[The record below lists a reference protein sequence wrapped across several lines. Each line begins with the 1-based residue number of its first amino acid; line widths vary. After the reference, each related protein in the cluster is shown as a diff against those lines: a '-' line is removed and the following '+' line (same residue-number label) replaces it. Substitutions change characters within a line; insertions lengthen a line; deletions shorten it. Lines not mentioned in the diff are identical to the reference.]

1 MATTERFDGAVA
13 QAHHISP
20 RGVISPTVH
29 PFTLAGTWLI
39 FFTQAMGGGHGGG
52 DDFEAMWAILQ
63 SALREI
69 HEKNASKLSF
79 EQLYRASYKIV
90 LKKQGDRLYDRV
102 KEYEEQ
108 WFGSQV
114 MPTIRRLITSNL
126 VNISLGGV
134 SGTTANER
142 RVTGEEFLKGLK
154 ASWEDHNTVMN
165 MTTDVLMYMDRV
177 YCQDFRKASI
187 FTTSMG
193 LFRDHILRSRLAS
206 SDQDLVTFD
215 ILNSVILDQIS
226 MEREGDVINR
236 HLIRSCMY
244 MLEGLYETDEEH
256 EHEKLYLTVFEPAF
270 LKASTFFYQN
280 ECNNLLREGDA
291 SSWLKQT
298 RKRFAEE
305 EDRCQTTISLLTFYK
320 IAKVIENAMIRE
332 HLPEFL
338 AMEGSGIKA
347 MIENDRY
354 EDLTLLYQH
363 VSRIDPSKEP
373 LKLALQ
379 ARVVDLG
386 SEINKTIQNTDFSA
400 STAPQEDGEAAE
412 SGEKSKAPKL
422 NATARATMAAIK
434 WVDEVLR
441 LKDKF
446 DTMWKRCLNEDLIL
460 QTALTKSFSDFI
472 NLFPRCSEY
481 VSLFIDDNLK
491 RGIKGK
497 TEAEI
502 DEVLDKAV
510 TLLRYIQDKDM
521 FERYYK
527 KHLARRLLYGKSES
541 ADVEKQMI
549 SRMKLEIGN
558 SFTLKLEGMFKD
570 MTMSE
575 DLSAGYRDHM
585 DGLGDIGRTQP
596 DLGVNVLTSNFWPM
610 ESMGGG
616 VGHGE
621 EGSRP
626 SCQFP
631 PEILTLQESFKKFY
645 LKERSG
651 RVLTWLGFLGSADV
665 RCVFPKIPGKEG
677 ALGRER
683 RHEITVPTYGMIIL
697 LLFNDLAEG
706 ETLSF
711 EEIQERTNMSTQ
723 DLSRQLTA
731 LAVIPKTKVLHKHPN
746 TKESP
751 KLGDAFSFN
760 ASFTSKNIKLKAPV
774 IAGSI
779 NKVEGEDERKETED
793 RNDEHRGNVIDTVIV
808 RIMKYI
814 PAILPLPP
822 IKLTRESGPA
832 RNLPTKT
839 SSQKSSPSSR
849 NASSQT

>member
-1 MATTERFDGAVA
+1 MATDASYQSTVA
-13 QAHHISP
+13 YALQISGH
-20 RGVISPTVH
+20 RLVFQPTLQ
-29 PFTLAGTWLI
+29 FLTLIWTLLI
-39 FFTQAMGGGHGGG
+39 FFAQAIGGG
-52 DDFEAMWAILQ
+52 DEFEDMWAILQ
-63 SALREI
+63 AALREI

-102 KEYEEQ
+102 KEFEEQ

-114 MPTIRRLITSNL
+114 MPAIRKLITSNL
-126 VNISLGGV
+126 VNITLSGV

-154 ASWEDHNTVMN
+154 ASWEDHNIVMN

-206 SDQDLVTFD
+206 SDQDLITFD

-244 MLEGLYETDEEH
+244 MLEGLYETDDENEH
-256 EHEKLYLTVFEPAF
+256 DKLYLSTFEPAF
-270 LKASTFFYQN
+270 ILGSRAFYQN

-298 RKRFAEE
+298 KKRFAEE
-305 EDRCQTTISLLTFYK
+305 EDRCQTTISLLTMNK
-320 IAKVIENAMIRE
+320 IARVIENEMIKE

-363 VSRIDPSKEP
+363 VSRIDQSKEP
-373 LKLALQ
+373 LKVALQ
-379 ARVVDLG
+379 ARVVALG
-386 SEINKTIQNTDFSA
+386 SEVNKTIQNTDFSLG
-400 STAPQEDGEAAE
+400 TAPQEDGDGADG
-412 SGEKSKAPKL
+412 SEKSKAPKM
-422 NATARATMAAIK
+422 NAAAKATAAAIK

-446 DTMWKRCLNEDLIL
+446 DTMWKQCFGEDLIL

-502 DEVLDKAV
+502 DDVLDKAV

-541 ADVEKQMI
+541 GDVEKQMI

-575 DLSAGYRDHM
+575 ELSSGYRDHI
-585 DGLGDIGRTQP
+585 DKLGDIGRSQP
-596 DLGVNVLTSNFWPM
+596 DLGINVLTSNFWPM

-616 VGHGE
+616 NGVDGGQ
-621 EGSRP
+621 

-631 PEILTLQESFKKFY
+631 SDILALQESFKNFY

-651 RVLTWLGFLGSADV
+651 RILTWLGFLGTADIK
-665 RCVFPKIPGKEG
+665 CVFPRIPGKEG
-677 ALGRER
+677 LLGRER

-697 LLFNDLAEG
+697 LLFNDLADG
-706 ETLSF
+706 QTLSF
-711 EEIQERTNMSTQ
+711 EEIQDRTNMSNEN
-723 DLSRQLTA
+723 LSRQLTA
-731 LAVIPKTKVLHKHPN
+731 LAVLPKTKVLNKHPN
-746 TKESP
+746 TKEAP
-751 KLGDAFSFN
+751 KAGDTFSFN
-760 ASFTSKNIKLKAPV
+760 ASFASKNIKLKAPV
-774 IAGSI
+774 IAGAV
-779 NKVEGEDERKETED
+779 NKVEGDDERKETED

-808 RIMKYI
+808 RIMKYASR
-814 PAILPLPP
+814 PFCSSC
-822 IKLTRESGPA
+822 IKLI
-832 RNLPTKT
+832 
-839 SSQKSSPSSR
+839 
-849 NASSQT
+849 

>member
-1 MATTERFDGAVA
+1 
-13 QAHHISP
+13 
-20 RGVISPTVH
+20 
-29 PFTLAGTWLI
+29 
-39 FFTQAMGGGHGGG
+39 
-52 DDFEAMWAILQ
+52 MWAILQ

-102 KEYEEQ
+102 REFEEQ

-114 MPTIRRLITSNL
+114 MPAIRKQITSNL
-126 VNISLGGV
+126 VNITLGGV

-154 ASWEDHNTVMN
+154 ASWEDHNIVMN

-206 SDQDLVTFD
+206 SDQGLITFD

-226 MEREGDVINR
+226 MERDGDVINR

-244 MLEGLYETDEEH
+244 MLEGLYESDDEN
-256 EHEKLYLTVFEPAF
+256 EHEKLYLSTFEPAF
-270 LKASTFFYQN
+270 IQGSRNFYQN

-298 RKRFAEE
+298 KKRFTEE
-305 EDRCQTTISLLTFYK
+305 EDRCQTTISNLTSVK
-320 IAKVIENAMIRE
+320 IARVIENVMIRD

-363 VSRIDPSKEP
+363 ISRIDPSKEP
-373 LKLALQ
+373 LKVALQ
-379 ARVVDLG
+379 ARVVELG
-386 SEINKTIQNTDFSA
+386 SDVNKTIQNTEF
-400 STAPQEDGEAAE
+400 TGVLQEDGEAAE
-412 SGEKSKAPKL
+412 GGEKAKARPL
-422 NATARATMAAIK
+422 NAAAKATVAAIK
-434 WVDEVLR
+434 WVDHVLQ

-446 DTMWKRCLNEDLIL
+446 DKMWKICFGEDLIL
-460 QTALTKSFSDFI
+460 QTALTRSFSDFI
-472 NLFPRCSEY
+472 NQYSRCSEH

-502 DEVLDKAV
+502 DEVLEKAV

-521 FERYYK
+521 FELYYK
-527 KHLARRLLYGKSES
+527 KHLARRLLFGKSES
-541 ADVEKQMI
+541 GDVEKQMV

-558 SFTLKLEGMFKD
+558 AFTSKLEGMFKD

-575 DLSAGYRDHM
+575 ELSSGYRAHM
-585 DGLGDIGRTQP
+585 DKLGDLVRSQP
-596 DLGVNVLTSNFWPM
+596 DLGINVLTRNFWPM
-610 ESMGGG
+610 ESMGGNKM
-616 VGHGE
+616 GE
-621 EGSRP
+621 DGPRQN
-626 SCQFP
+626 CRFP
-631 PEILTLQESFKKFY
+631 PELLTLQESFKNFY

-651 RVLTWLGFLGSADV
+651 RVLTWVGYLGTADI
-665 RCVFPKIPGKEG
+665 RCTFPPIPGKDG
-677 ALGRER
+677 LLGKVR
-683 RHEITVPTYGMIIL
+683 RHEITFSTYGMIIL

-706 ETLSF
+706 ESLSF
-711 EEIQERTNMSTQ
+711 EEIRERTNMSTQ
-723 DLSRQLTA
+723 DLARQLHP
-731 LAVIPKTKVLHKHPN
+731 LAVNPKTKVLNKFPHP
-746 TKESP
+746 KEAP
-751 KLGDAFSFN
+751 KAGDTFFFN
-760 ASFTSKNIKLKAPV
+760 ASFTSKTIKLKAPV
-774 IAGSI
+774 ISAV
-779 NKVEGEDERKETED
+779 NKVEGEEERKETED

-808 RIMKYI
+808 RIMKYV
-814 PAILPLPP
+814 PPLPM
-822 IKLTRESGPA
+822 LL
-832 RNLPTKT
+832 N
-839 SSQKSSPSSR
+839 
-849 NASSQT
+849 

>member
-1 MATTERFDGAVA
+1 
-13 QAHHISP
+13 
-20 RGVISPTVH
+20 
-29 PFTLAGTWLI
+29 
-39 FFTQAMGGGHGGG
+39 MGGGHGGG
-52 DDFEAMWAILQ
+52 DEFEAMWAILQ

-126 VNISLGGV
+126 VNITLGGV

-206 SDQDLVTFD
+206 SDQDLITFD

-244 MLEGLYETDEEH
+244 MLEGLYETDDEN
-256 EHEKLYLTVFEPAF
+256 EHEKLYLSTFEPAF
-270 LKASTFFYQN
+270 ILASRTFYQN

-298 RKRFAEE
+298 KKRFAEE
-305 EDRCQTTISLLTFYK
+305 EDRCQTTISLLTFSK
-320 IAKVIENAMIRE
+320 IARVIENEMIRE

-363 VSRIDPSKEP
+363 ISRIDPSKEP
-373 LKLALQ
+373 LKVALQ
-379 ARVVDLG
+379 ARVADLG
-386 SEINKTIQNTDFSA
+386 SEINKTIQNTDFSLSA
-400 STAPQEDGEAAE
+400 TPQEDGEE
-412 SGEKSKAPKL
+412 GGDKSKAPKM
-422 NATARATMAAIK
+422 NAAAKATFAAIK

-446 DTMWKRCLNEDLIL
+446 DTMWKKCLSEDLIL

-510 TLLRYIQDKDM
+510 TLVRYIQDKDM

-575 DLSAGYRDHM
+575 ELSSGYRDHM
-585 DGLGDIGRTQP
+585 NKLGDIGRTQP
-596 DLGVNVLTSNFWPM
+596 DLAINVLTSNFWPM
-610 ESMGGG
+610 ESMGGNRE
-616 VGHGE
+616 GE

-631 PEILTLQESFKKFY
+631 SEILILQESFKKFY

-651 RVLTWLGFLGSADV
+651 RVLTWLGFLGSADI
-665 RCVFPKIPGKEG
+665 RCVFPKVPGKEG
-677 ALGRER
+677 ALAKER
-683 RHEITVPTYGMIIL
+683 RHEITVSTYGMVIL
-697 LLFNDLAEG
+697 LHFNNLADG

-711 EEIQERTNMSTQ
+711 EEIQERTNIPTQ
-723 DLSRQLTA
+723 DLSRQLHA
-731 LAVIPKTKVLHKHPN
+731 LAVHPKAKVLNKHPN
-746 TKESP
+746 NKEPP
-751 KLGDAFSFN
+751 KAGDAFSFN
-760 ASFTSKNIKLKAPV
+760 SSFTSKNIKIKAPV
-774 IAGSI
+774 IAG
-779 NKVEGEDERKETED
+779 NVNRVEGEDERKDTED

-808 RIMKYI
+808 RIMKYVSTFHT
-814 PAILPLPP
+814 PP
-822 IKLTRESGPA
+822 SKLTLPNRARKEFTHQNLFAEVISQLAQRFKPDLNMMKRRVESLIEREYLERVEDA
-832 RNLPTKT
+832 NTPTY
-839 SSQKSSPSSR
+839 R
-849 NASSQT
+849 YLA

>member
-1 MATTERFDGAVA
+1 MATDLSYKSTVAYALQISKKAVLHQHFIFSA
-13 QAHHISP
+13 LSQ
-20 RGVISPTVH
+20 
-29 PFTLAGTWLI
+29 TLLTCFPQMI
-39 FFTQAMGGGHGGG
+39 GGHGGG
-52 DDFEAMWAILQ
+52 DEFEDLWAILQ

-102 KEYEEQ
+102 KEFEEQ

-114 MPTIRRLITSNL
+114 MPAIRKLITSNL
-126 VNISLGGV
+126 VNITLGGV
-134 SGTTANER
+134 SGTTPNER

-154 ASWEDHNTVMN
+154 ASWEDHNIVMN

-193 LFRDHILRSRLAS
+193 LFRDHILRARLAS
-206 SDQDLVTFD
+206 SDQDLITFD

-244 MLEGLYETDEEH
+244 MLEGLYETDDEN
-256 EHEKLYLTVFEPAF
+256 EHEKLYLSTFEPAF
-270 LKASTFFYQN
+270 IHASRKFYQT

-298 RKRFAEE
+298 KKRFAEE
-305 EDRCQTTISLLTFYK
+305 EDRCQTTISLLTMNK
-320 IAKVIENAMIRE
+320 IARVIENELIRE

-363 VSRIDPSKEP
+363 ISRIDQSKEP
-373 LKLALQ
+373 LKVALQ
-379 ARVVDLG
+379 ARVVALG
-386 SEINKTIQNTDFSA
+386 SEVNKSIQNTDFSPD
-400 STAPQEDGEAAE
+400 TTPQEDGGTAE
-412 SGEKSKAPKL
+412 GGEKSKATTKM
-422 NATARATMAAIK
+422 NAAAKATAAAIK

-446 DTMWKRCLNEDLIL
+446 DTMWKKCFGEDLIL

-502 DEVLDKAV
+502 DEVLDKAT

-558 SFTLKLEGMFKD
+558 SFTTKLEGMFKD

-575 DLSAGYRDHM
+575 ELSSGYREHIEK
-585 DGLGDIGRTQP
+585 LGDLGRTQP
-596 DLGVNVLTSNFWPM
+596 DLSINVLTSNFWPM

-616 VGHGE
+616 NGQGE
-621 EGSRP
+621 DGRS

-631 PEILTLQESFKKFY
+631 PEIVNLQESFKNFY

-651 RVLTWLGFLGSADV
+651 RVLTWIGFLGTAEI

-677 ALGRER
+677 VLGRER
-683 RHEITVPTYGMIIL
+683 RHDLTVNTYGMLIL
-697 LLFNDLAEG
+697 LLFNDLADD

-711 EEIQERTNMSTQ
+711 EEIQERTNMSSQ
-723 DLSRQLTA
+723 DLSRQLSA
-731 LAVIPKTKVLHKHPN
+731 LAVLPKTKVLTKHPN
-746 TKESP
+746 TKEAP
-751 KLGDAFSFN
+751 KAGDKFSFN
-760 ASFTSKNIKLKAPV
+760 ASFHSKAFKLKAPV
-774 IAGSI
+774 VSGGV
-779 NKVEGEDERKETED
+779 NKVEGDDERKETED

-808 RIMKYI
+808 RIMKYAAH
-814 PAILPLPP
+814 PFLL
-822 IKLTRESGPA
+822 IKLTSKPGPA
-832 RNLPTKT
+832 RNSLTKT
-839 SSQKSSPSSR
+839 FSQKSYHNSHS
-849 NASSQT
+849 ASNPIST

>member
-1 MATTERFDGAVA
+1 M
-13 QAHHISP
+13 ISGRGRGKIRPP
-20 RGVISPTVH
+20 RRGIS
-29 PFTLAGTWLI
+29 
-39 FFTQAMGGGHGGG
+39 HGS
-52 DDFEAMWAILQ
+52 DEFEDMWAILQ

-102 KEYEEQ
+102 KEFEEQ

-114 MPTIRRLITSNL
+114 MPTIRKLITSNL
-126 VNISLGGV
+126 VNITIGGV

-206 SDQDLVTFD
+206 SDQDLITFD

-226 MEREGDVINR
+226 MEREGDVINK

-244 MLEGLYETDEEH
+244 MLEGLYETDNEKDY
-256 EHEKLYLTVFEPAF
+256 EKLYLSTFEPAF
-270 LKASTFFYQN
+270 IQASRTFYQE

-291 SSWLKQT
+291 SSWLKRT
-298 RKRFAEE
+298 KKRFAEE
-305 EDRCQTTISLLTFYK
+305 EDRCQTTISLLTTSK
-320 IAKVIENAMIRE
+320 IARVIENEMIRE

-363 VSRIDPSKEP
+363 ISRIDQSKEI
-373 LKLALQ
+373 LKVALQ
-379 ARVVDLG
+379 ARVVELG
-386 SEINKTIQNTDFSA
+386 SEINKNIQNTEFAQQDV
-400 STAPQEDGEAAE
+400 DVAE
-412 SGEKSKAPKL
+412 GGEKSKSRPM
-422 NATARATMAAIK
+422 NAAAKATVAAIK

-446 DTMWKRCLNEDLIL
+446 DTMWRKCFAEDLIL
-460 QTALTKSFSDFI
+460 QTVLTRSFSDFI
-472 NLFPRCSEY
+472 NIYPRCSEH

-521 FERYYK
+521 FELYYK
-527 KHLARRLLYGKSES
+527 KHLARRLLFGKSES
-541 ADVEKQMI
+541 GDVEKQMV

-558 SFTLKLEGMFKD
+558 AFTSKLEGMFKD

-575 DLSAGYRDHM
+575 ELSSGYREHMDKLGDLS
-585 DGLGDIGRTQP
+585 RTQP
-596 DLGVNVLTSNFWPM
+596 DLGINVLTSNFWPM
-610 ESMGGG
+610 DSIGGNKMG
-616 VGHGE
+616 E
-621 EGSRP
+621 DGSRQM
-626 SCQFP
+626 CQFP
-631 PEILTLQESFKKFY
+631 QEILTLQESFKNFY

-651 RVLTWLGFLGSADV
+651 RLLTWVGYLGTADI
-665 RCVFPKIPGKEG
+665 RCTFPPIPGKEG
-677 ALGRER
+677 AKVR
-683 RHEITVPTYGMIIL
+683 RHEITFSTFGMIIL
-697 LLFNDLAEG
+697 LLFNDLADG

-711 EEIQERTNMSTQ
+711 EEIQERTNMTTQ
-723 DLSRQLTA
+723 DLARQLHP
-731 LAVIPKTKVLHKHPN
+731 LAVNPKTKVLNKQPN
-746 TKESP
+746 PKEAP
-751 KLGDAFSFN
+751 KPGDTFSFN

-774 IAGSI
+774 ISAVS
-779 NKVEGEDERKETED
+779 KVEGEEERKETED

-808 RIMKYI
+808 RIMKARKEFTHQNLFAEVI
-814 PAILPLPP
+814 SQLSQRFKPDLNMMKRRVESLIE
-822 IKLTRESGPA
+822 REYLERVEEA
-832 RNLPTKT
+832 NTPTY
-839 SSQKSSPSSR
+839 R
-849 NASSQT
+849 YLA